1 LQEEVTNNNLPH
13 GIFAMAERIDDGTC
27 SRAQK
32 AMLKQLSFV
41 VSMGQ
46 RGDEKFVGKRNF

>member
-13 GIFAMAERIDDGTC
+13 GIFAMAERIDAETR

-46 RGDEKFVGKRNF
+46 RGDEKFVGKRSF